1 VISATL
7 VPPAVVPVVAAG
19 TVEMAVEKGLELER
33 PATMA
38 LQVVPMVRVKA
49 AAVA

>member
-7 VPPAVVPVVAAG
+7 VPPAVVLVVVVG
-19 TVEMAVEKGLELER
+19 TVEMAVEKGVELER
-33 PATMA
+33 QATTA

-49 AAVA
+49 AVVA